1 MCRSAHNYFLFWI
14 HFFVWNDLMMY
25 LCQYFLIWTCH
36 LAQNL
41 QIECGILKIFLFKM
55 MRKYMKWKYS
65 NFVFFLAYCSC
76 VSQIGY
82 KILKIFVVFILVRI
96 YNHLAN
102 YCSKPW
108 SSWLAMPFLLKE
120 KISCLST
127 DFREADQALCCV
139 LLLIVTGT
147 GVLVQKAITIYIMI
161 SIKFGSHLQSV

>member
-1 MCRSAHNYFLFWI
+1 MGLSFWYIPKHDLWLKFVFWVRLEGENYTTFLHYVKANLMGSSNIIFKCVCRSAHNYFLFWI

-82 KILKIFVVFILVRI
+82 KILKIWQNWWFSFSLEFTTT
-96 YNHLAN
+96 
-102 YCSKPW
+102 W
-108 SSWLAMPFLLKE
+108 PFTVQNPGAVDWPCR
-120 KISCLST
+120 SC
-127 DFREADQALCCV
+127 
-139 LLLIVTGT
+139 
-147 GVLVQKAITIYIMI
+147 
-161 SIKFGSHLQSV
+161 

>member
-1 MCRSAHNYFLFWI
+1 MRQEGENYTTFLHYVKANLMGSSNIIFKCVCLHI
-14 HFFVWNDLMMY
+14 IIFFFVWNDLMMY

-82 KILKIFVVFILVRI
+82 KILKIWFSFSLEFTTTWPITVQNPGAVDRAC
-96 YNHLAN
+96 H
-102 YCSKPW
+102 
-108 SSWLAMPFLLKE
+108 
-120 KISCLST
+120 SC
-127 DFREADQALCCV
+127 
-139 LLLIVTGT
+139 
-147 GVLVQKAITIYIMI
+147 
-161 SIKFGSHLQSV
+161 